1 MDGFRMILNN
11 QTQQHAMNAFRQ
23 STPLRTGNLRFNAV
37 KLIPIVNYDKFLI
50 YVDAKIAH
58 YGHILEV
65 AEKIKYYV
73 GPRKINGVVIP
84 KEQRRFIYKPNKHY
98 HWITERAVPNTAQ
111 QIATILDGKVI
122 Y

>member
-1 MDGFRMILNN
+1 MILNSLV
-11 QTQQHAMNAFRQ
+11 QQHAMNAFRQ
-23 STPLRTGNLRFNAV
+23 FTPKKTGNLRFNAV

-50 YVDAKIAH
+50 FVDAKIAH

-73 GPRKINGVVIP
+73 GPRKTNGVVIP
-84 KEQRRFIYKPNKHY
+84 KEQRNFIYKPNRHY
-98 HWITERAVPNTAQ
+98 HWITERAIPNTAQ
-111 QIATILDGKVI
+111 QIAEVLNGKVI